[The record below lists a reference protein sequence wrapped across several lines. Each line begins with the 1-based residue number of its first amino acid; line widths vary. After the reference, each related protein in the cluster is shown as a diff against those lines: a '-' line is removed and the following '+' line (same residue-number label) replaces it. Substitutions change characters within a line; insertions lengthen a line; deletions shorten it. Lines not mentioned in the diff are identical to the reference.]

1 MECVP
6 AARLPVKEAVP
17 EDSVP
22 VPRVVVPSRKVTV
35 PVGVPLPVDGATV
48 AEKLTLWPAVGATG
62 DRVKAVVVG
71 ARVVEAGPNWLREVT
86 RFSFVARSRSGR
98 PSLFRSAKPT
108 ALVEGPIG
116 TPYFEANVP

>member
-6 AARLPVKEAVP
+6 AARLPGKEAVP

-22 VPRVVVPSRKVTV
+22 VPRVMVPSRKVTV

-48 AEKLTLWPAVGATG
+48 AEKLTLWPAVGAAG
-62 DRVKAVVVG
+62 DRVKEVVVG
-71 ARVVEAGPNWLREVT
+71 ARVVEAEPNSLSEVIRFWLLT
-86 RFSFVARSRSGR
+86 RSRSRR

-108 ALVEGPIG
+108 ALVEGPMLM
-116 TPYFEANVP
+116 P